1 MAAARP
7 QPSAPFVSR
16 ELNGE
21 NLLDE
26 LAELRNAQV
35 AQKHLEDMV
44 RALRELEGSRVSEA
58 VTRLKSLATNRF
70 AGQPVIASLLVR
82 WSTKLKTELDV
93 GLLVSHLERMTLVS
107 ALLGAFRRGAER
119 LPKGGKA

>member
-70 AGQPVIASLLVR
+70 SGQPVIASLLVR

-93 GLLVSHLERMTLVS
+93 GLLVAHLERMTLVS

>member
-21 NLLDE
+21 HLLDE

-35 AQKHLEDMV
+35 TQRHLEDMV

-58 VTRLKSLATNRF
+58 VTRLKALATNRF
-70 AGQPVIASLLVR
+70 AGHPVIASLLVR
-82 WSTKLKTELDV
+82 WSSKLKTELDV

-107 ALLGAFRRGAER
+107 ALLTAFRRGADR
-119 LPKGGKA
+119 LPKGGRA

>member
-44 RALRELEGSRVSEA
+44 RALRELEGARVSEA
-58 VTRLKSLATNRF
+58 ITRLKSLATNRF
-70 AGQPVIASLLVR
+70 SGQPVIASLLVR

-93 GLLVSHLERMTLVS
+93 GLLVAHLERMTLVS
-107 ALLGAFRRGAER
+107 ALLGAFRRGADR

>member
-70 AGQPVIASLLVR
+70 SGQPVIASLLVR

>member
-58 VTRLKSLATNRF
+58 VTRLKSLAINRF
-70 AGQPVIASLLVR
+70 SGQPVIASLLVR

-93 GLLVSHLERMTLVS
+93 GLLISHLERMTLVS

>member
-1 MAAARP
+1 MAVARP

-44 RALRELEGSRVSEA
+44 RALRELEGTRVSEA

-70 AGQPVIASLLVR
+70 SGQPVIASLLVR

-93 GLLVSHLERMTLVS
+93 SLLVSHLERMTLVS
-107 ALLGAFRRGAER
+107 ALLGAFRKGAER

>member
-58 VTRLKSLATNRF
+58 VTGLKSLATNRF
-70 AGQPVIASLLVR
+70 SGQPVIASLLVR

-93 GLLVSHLERMTLVS
+93 GLLISHLERMTLVS